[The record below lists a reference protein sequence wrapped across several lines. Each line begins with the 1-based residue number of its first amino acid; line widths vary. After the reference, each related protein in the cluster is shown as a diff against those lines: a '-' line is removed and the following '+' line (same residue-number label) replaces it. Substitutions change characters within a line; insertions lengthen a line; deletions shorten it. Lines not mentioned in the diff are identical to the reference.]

1 MGNLLYIIVVV
12 LIISWAISCT
22 GYGTKELVYVL
33 LILAGVVVLLRAMQG
48 SRV

>member
-12 LIISWAISCT
+12 LIIAWGISFI

-33 LILAGVVVLLRAMQG
+33 LILAGIVVLLRAMQG
-48 SRV
+48 RRV